1 MMTIFKNN
9 AEALLQ
15 IEIKEVLLWNQ
26 EEKKKI
32 IWETAEKSMG

>member
-1 MMTIFKNN
+1 MMTTFKNN

-26 EEKKKI
+26 EEKKR
-32 IWETAEKSMG
+32 KSF

>member
-26 EEKKKI
+26 EEKKR
-32 IWETAEKSMG
+32 KSF